1 MYNKGTSNERSKT
14 MKAKINLDTMTD
26 IQRFV
31 NAVSNVEE
39 DVVLKDSIG
48 HCVSAKSLIGAI
60 YSMEWTDVY
69 VYCDKDIAGL
79 ILEWI
84 V

>member
-1 MYNKGTSNERSKT
+1 

-26 IQRFV
+26 IQKFV
-31 NAVSNVEE
+31 NTVSSVEE
-39 DVVLKDSIG
+39 DVTLKDDAG

-60 YSMEWTDVY
+60 YSMEWAT
-69 VYCDKDIAGL
+69 VYCHCAKDISGL
-79 ILEWI
+79 IIQWI

>member
-1 MYNKGTSNERSKT
+1 MR
-14 MKAKINLDTMTD
+14 AKINLVTMTD

-31 NAVSNVEE
+31 DTVSSVEE
-39 DVVLKDSIG
+39 DVTLKDNAG

-60 YSMEWTDVY
+60 YSMEWSE
-69 VYCDKDIAGL
+69 VYCYCEKDIESL

-84 V
+84 I